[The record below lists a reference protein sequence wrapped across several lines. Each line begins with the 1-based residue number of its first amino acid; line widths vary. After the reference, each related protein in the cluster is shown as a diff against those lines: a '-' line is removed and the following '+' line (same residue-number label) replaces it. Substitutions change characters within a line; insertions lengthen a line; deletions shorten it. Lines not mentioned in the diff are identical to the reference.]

1 MPNSFHVSEEDDA
14 EVLFDIISKW
24 FRDVISLAIN
34 DCILVLDYSS
44 FRNMYQ
50 YPGASSWKIC
60 VLALDAL
67 HSDCQ

>member
-34 DCILVLDYSS
+34 DCILVLDYS

-50 YPGASSWKIC
+50 YPGASSWRIC
-60 VLALDAL
+60 VLALDTL
-67 HSDCQ
+67 HPDC